1 MENNIHSI
9 SKMRKK
15 ITNMEENY
23 EQRRTSRDERGK
35 DEWKG
40 TRGFR
45 ETRGKLK
52 KGEKGNFKHKGAVF
66 IQIGT

>member
-1 MENNIHSI
+1 
-9 SKMRKK
+9 
-15 ITNMEENY
+15 MEENY